1 MEEAGFN
8 ESRFQYE
15 NYKTLK
21 IKLKEKQGFFL
32 ALSLSQTQICEKGP
46 E

>member
-1 MEEAGFN
+1 MEEGFN

-21 IKLKEKQGFFL
+21 IKQKQGFFL
-32 ALSLSQTQICEKGP
+32 ALSLSQICEKGP